1 MLRSIQK
8 PLLIKILHYLWEK
21 LAGAGCAYCVLA
33 LFYFFTSPNDHFRLV
48 SHFGKPDLWLYIYV
62 YGIACSVF
70 IDIITMRVQTYKS
83 GIKIALYIAAGY
95 PVFFCMKGVGA
106 YTLFAGTIGACFSLI
121 FYAGTKMSPKL
132 ISAVILPLL
141 ICYIVNLNFTIKTN
155 WSDQRTDS
163 NYVASFEYFSGSHD
177 VPIRVVSGQT
187 ITFTV
192 KVNDLN
198 SNYETSIINDRNER
212 IEITALNSDMSRIY
226 AREDGLYRIRI
237 TGKELRGGLR
247 VTWIYN

>member
-8 PLLIKILHYLWEK
+8 PLLVKILHHIWEK

-33 LFYFFTSPNDHFRLV
+33 LFYFFTSPDDHFGFV
-48 SHFGKPDLWLYIYV
+48 SHFGKLDLWMYIYV

-70 IDIITMRVQTYKS
+70 IDIITMRVQAYQS
-83 GIKIALYIAAGY
+83 GMKIALYIASGY
-95 PVFFCMKGVGA
+95 PVFFFMKGVGA
-106 YTLFAGTIGACFSLI
+106 YTLFAGTVGACFSLI

-141 ICYIVNLNFTIKTN
+141 ISYIVNLNFTIKTN

-163 NYVASFEYFSGSHD
+163 NYVASFEYFNGSHD
-177 VPIRVVSGQT
+177 VPIRAASGQT

-192 KVNDLN
+192 ELNDAS
-198 SNYETSIINDRNER
+198 SNYETSIINDRNEQV
-212 IEITALNSDMSRIY
+212 EIIALNSDMLRLY
-226 AREDGLYRIRI
+226 CREDGLYRIRI
-237 TGKELRGGLR
+237 TGKELRGGMR
-247 VTWIYN
+247 VTWVYN